1 MRTFFID
8 LENVRSYGLEGVLLL
23 KPDDM
28 VYIFYSENAN
38 ALTIPTIESLNESAA
53 TIKYIRTNYIGANAM
68 DFQIVTMLGA
78 MIEREKQGGFYII
91 THDNGF
97 KSAVKFCEGYFT
109 GYNITTG
116 IYANILLAI
125 NSENQGKKGSRSVS
139 ARSGK
144 GKDMQ
149 PEHAEAETAAEPDE
163 MIYEADGAN
172 EDVAE
177 APADE
182 AVAEVQAEKEEITE
196 TKSRRSGR
204 NRRRG
209 NRNKRH
215 EENADAG
222 MTSGETEPAAE
233 KTATDEP
240 KSDKGRTSRRNR
252 RNSGK
257 NKNAGENLSEVKTE
271 AVQETKTEPVT
282 VTAETEAETVAKAEN
297 RAEAEN
303 GAKAE
308 NRAKAETVAK
318 AETGAEAENRAE
330 AEIKAE
336 TEIKAENE
344 TGAEAEKENKT
355 AAGSKAKSKSKSKS
369 KTAAKE
375 KTKSEVPAEKEEKA
389 ESDAGTKTKSAK
401 KSKSGKTAKTEN
413 KYVYEALSGI
423 LSKSAIDMYA
433 KKIDEGIRQS
443 ATPEDLHEFFKK
455 NYGSDEAEALHKI
468 IASDFEKMKKN
479 AK

>member
-182 AVAEVQAEKEEITE
+182 AVTEVQAEKEEITE

-240 KSDKGRTSRRNR
+240 KSGKGRTSRRNR

-257 NKNAGENLSEVKTE
+257 DKNAGENLSEVKSE

-282 VTAETEAETVAKAEN
+282 VTAETESETVAKAET
-297 RAEAEN
+297 ETV
-303 GAKAE
+303 
-308 NRAKAETVAK
+308 AKAETVAEAENRAE

-330 AEIKAE
+330 AE
-336 TEIKAENE
+336 TEIKAETE
-344 TGAEAEKENKT
+344 TGAEAEKENKV

-389 ESDAGTKTKSAK
+389 ESDAGTKTKPAK

>member
-297 RAEAEN
+297 RAEAE
-303 GAKAE
+303 
-308 NRAKAETVAK
+308 
-318 AETGAEAENRAE
+318 
-330 AEIKAE
+330 IKAE